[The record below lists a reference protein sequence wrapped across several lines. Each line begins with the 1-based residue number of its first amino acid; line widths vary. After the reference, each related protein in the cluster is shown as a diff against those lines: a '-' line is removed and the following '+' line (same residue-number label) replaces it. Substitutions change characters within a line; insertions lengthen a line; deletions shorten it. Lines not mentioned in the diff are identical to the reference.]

1 MDAIWIAAALA
12 VAVIGGW
19 PVTAGLLRFAK
30 SKTVRAVDAAESG
43 EGAQAAASAALPGE
57 AGAESEPV
65 LREARQLESAPSD
78 VSTSEGGDQAALP
91 SGNPAGPEA
100 APPEPAVASPKVEVL
115 RGGLLI
121 GFLERAAVA
130 VAIFSGQPVA
140 IAYVVAIKGLGRYP
154 ELKDTPAASERFII
168 GTLASMLWSA
178 SVAVLAK
185 ALLL

>member
-43 EGAQAAASAALPGE
+43 EGAQAAASP
-57 AGAESEPV
+57 
-65 LREARQLESAPSD
+65 APSN
-78 VSTSEGGDQAALP
+78 VSPSVSGDQAALP
-91 SGNPAGPEA
+91 SGNPA
-100 APPEPAVASPKVEVL
+100 PPEGIPPETAPANPKVEVL